1 MENVVVTICREFGA
15 EGHEIG
21 MKLGDR
27 LQVPVYDKDLLE
39 MSARESGL
47 NIHMAASVDEK
58 VADRF
63 LSYYFPLGADA
74 LNDQLF
80 HVESNIIK
88 QLAEKKACIIVGR
101 LSDYVLRDRPNT
113 IKVLVMAPF
122 EMRVSIIKEKHQISD
137 EAAKKLVKKM
147 DAARNAYYS
156 AYTGSKWS
164 HETGKD
170 IVLNRSSFSI
180 EECADI
186 LEGIVRRRMA

>member
-63 LSYYFPLGADA
+63 YYFPLGADA